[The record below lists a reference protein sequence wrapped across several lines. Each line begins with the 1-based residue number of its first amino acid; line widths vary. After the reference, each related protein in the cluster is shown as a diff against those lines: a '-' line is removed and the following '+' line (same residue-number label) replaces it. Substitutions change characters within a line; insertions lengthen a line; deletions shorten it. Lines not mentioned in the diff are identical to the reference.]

1 MIIFTEEE
9 HDFVSTA
16 GGRMNQPAS
25 SRLQN
30 DVHLLNLAPMM
41 TTVRTIYLAFLVL
54 LFEACSITEQTPGDV
69 SQKFEE
75 GIKGNGKIVPTDKG
89 QSQTNPSNNSPV
101 TSPAAGTPPQP

>member
-41 TTVRTIYLAFLVL
+41 TTVRTICLAFLVL

-75 GIKGNGKIVPTDKG
+75 GIKGNGKIVPNA
-89 QSQTNPSNNSPV
+89 SQTNPTDNSPE
-101 TSPAAGTPPQP
+101 TKPPGAPQL